1 MIFRQNDYI
10 VHKVLVT
17 MVKFANEMEMLRWR
31 PEVAVECYTETL
43 EILYFMFLPGVLL
56 CRARSLL
63 KLVKN
68 IQAIPLSSYLRIAGF
83 CLSSE
88 ALVPLY
94 TLKTLYFSLLD
105 VRRNTDIK
113 VHLSYITVSS
123 RF

>member
-1 MIFRQNDYI
+1 MIFRQNDYT
-10 VHKVLVT
+10 VHEVLVT
-17 MVKFANEMEMLRWR
+17 MVKFANEMEMLRRR

-68 IQAIPLSSYLRIAGF
+68 IRAIPLSSYLRIVGLY
-83 CLSSE
+83 LST
-88 ALVPLY
+88 LHP

>member
-88 ALVPLY
+88 ALVSLY
-94 TLKTLYFSLLD
+94 PTSHTENTLLFS
-105 VRRNTDIK
+105 T
-113 VHLSYITVSS
+113 
-123 RF
+123 

>member
-10 VHKVLVT
+10 VHEVLVT

-63 KLVKN
+63 KLVKK
-68 IQAIPLSSYLRIAGF
+68 IFKRSHFSSYLRIAGF
-83 CLSSE
+83 CLSSRV
-88 ALVPLY
+88 LVPLY
-94 TLKTLYFSLLD
+94 PTSHTENTLLLS
-105 VRRNTDIK
+105 T
-113 VHLSYITVSS
+113 
-123 RF
+123 

>member
-1 MIFRQNDYI
+1 MIFRQNDYT
-10 VHKVLVT
+10 VHEVLVT
-17 MVKFANEMEMLRWR
+17 MVKFANEMEMLRRR

-43 EILYFMFLPGVLL
+43 EILYFLFLPGVLL

-68 IQAIPLSSYLRIAGF
+68 IRAIPLSSYLRIAGLY
-83 CLSSE
+83 LST
-88 ALVPLY
+88 LHP

-105 VRRNTDIK
+105 FRRNTDIK
-113 VHLSYITVSS
+113 VHLLYITVSS

>member
-88 ALVPLY
+88 ALYLSTLHP
-94 TLKTLYFSLLD
+94 TLKTLYFFS
-105 VRRNTDIK
+105 T
-113 VHLSYITVSS
+113 
-123 RF
+123 